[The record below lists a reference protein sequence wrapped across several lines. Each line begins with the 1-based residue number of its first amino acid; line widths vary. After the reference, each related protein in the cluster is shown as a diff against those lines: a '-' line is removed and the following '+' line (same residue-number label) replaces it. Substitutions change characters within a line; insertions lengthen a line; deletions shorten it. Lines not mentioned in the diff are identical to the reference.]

1 MTDILAIDLATTAG
15 YARGK
20 LGDAVPV
27 CGSIAFGG
35 RGRNLGDAVFSQA
48 LHWISDI
55 VNDGPPP
62 DIVIVEKMLPPEAM
76 QNRTSRAVRDRLAGL
91 HGIVRAVAH
100 RHGVGEISEA
110 SVGDVRAH
118 FIGQRGLKR
127 YDAKR
132 AVISRCR
139 QLGWDVAN
147 DNEADACALWSFAC
161 GLLDPSA
168 ALRTSPLFN
177 PKLRVSVWP

>member
-20 LGDAVPV
+20 LGDAAPL
-27 CGSIAFGG
+27 CGSIAFGRTD
-35 RGRNLGDAVFSQA
+35 RGMTNAVFADA
-48 LHWISDI
+48 LRWITDIISDA
-55 VNDGPPP
+55 PP
-62 DIVIVEKMLPPEAM
+62 DIVIIEQMLPPEAM
-76 QNRTSRAVRDRLAGL
+76 QGRTSRAVRDRLAGL
-91 HGIVRAVAH
+91 HGIVRAAAH
-100 RHGVGEISEA
+100 KHGVGEISEA